1 MKCDMRL
8 TADEYFMKVA
18 VVVASRAT
26 CPRRQ
31 VGAVV
36 VRDGNILSTGYNGAV
51 RGATHCIESGC
62 LLEHEHCVR
71 AVHAEANALI
81 QAARHGVCTD
91 RADMYS
97 TTQPCRQC
105 AKLIVNAG
113 ITKVVY
119 GSYYGEEQGLELLR
133 SAGVKV
139 VYLRP

>member
-1 MKCDMRL
+1 
-8 TADEYFMKVA
+8 
-18 VVVASRAT
+18 
-26 CPRRQ
+26 
-31 VGAVV
+31 
-36 VRDGNILSTGYNGAV
+36 
-51 RGATHCIESGC
+51 
-62 LLEHEHCVR
+62 
-71 AVHAEANALI
+71 
-81 QAARHGVCTD
+81 
-91 RADMYS
+91 MYS